1 MKNNEKG
8 RTFIIS
14 IDNMI
19 EESVLIW
26 MEVKNAAPSIIKAGG
41 NPIEV
46 INRGC
51 TYSTH
56 HEVLVLVLGEEPELI
71 FSTISDNIA

>member
-46 INRGC
+46 IIKRRW
-51 TYSTH
+51 TDH
-56 HEVLVLVLGEEPELI
+56 
-71 FSTISDNIA
+71 FSTLLHH

>member
-14 IDNMI
+14 IDIMI

-46 INRGC
+46 INRGR

-56 HEVLVLVLGEEPELI
+56 HEVLVLVLGEEPEPILVVVL
-71 FSTISDNIA
+71 